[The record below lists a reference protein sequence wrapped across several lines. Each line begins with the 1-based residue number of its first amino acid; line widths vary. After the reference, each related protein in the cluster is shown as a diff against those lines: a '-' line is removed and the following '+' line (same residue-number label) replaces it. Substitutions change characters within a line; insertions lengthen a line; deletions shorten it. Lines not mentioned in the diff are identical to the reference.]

1 MLSLFCDSVNVEYEI
16 RSTHIFDKWLAAL
29 KDRSAVTRILS
40 RLYRMEKGNL
50 GDVKSVGQN
59 LFEAR
64 LFFGAGY
71 RLYYTLEGST
81 IILLLC
87 GGDKSTQ
94 EKDIEKARK
103 IME

>member
-1 MLSLFCDSVNVEYEI
+1 MLSLFCDSKVMEYEI
-16 RSTHIFDKWLAAL
+16 KTTNVFDEWLAAL
-29 KDRSAVTRILS
+29 KDRSAVNRILS

-59 LFEAR
+59 LFEVR

-71 RLYYTLEGST
+71 RLYYTLEGQT

-87 GGDKSTQ
+87 GGDKSSQ
-94 EKDIEKARK
+94 DKDIEKARK

>member
-1 MLSLFCDSVNVEYEI
+1 MVYEI
-16 RSTHIFDKWLAAL
+16 KTTNVFDKWLSAL
-29 KDRSAVTRILS
+29 KDRSAVTRILA

-59 LFEAR
+59 LFEVR
-64 LFFGAGY
+64 MFFGPGY
-71 RLYYTLEGST
+71 RLYYTLEGQT

-87 GGDKSTQ
+87 GGDKSSQ
-94 EKDIEKARK
+94 CKDIEIAQK